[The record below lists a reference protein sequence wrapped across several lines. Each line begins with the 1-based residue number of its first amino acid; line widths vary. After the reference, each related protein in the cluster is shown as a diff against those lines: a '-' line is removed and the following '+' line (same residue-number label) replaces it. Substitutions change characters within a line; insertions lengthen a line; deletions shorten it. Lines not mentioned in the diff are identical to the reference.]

1 MNLDDKFA
9 PVRDAIYDMVGNFFK
24 LIAGFFNYPQNL
36 GMPTVYNIP
45 NKRYASLPKHETFF
59 PPFQQPHSWVEV
71 IFGPNP
77 TMSSVERHMYENP
90 QEGFYNFYIE
100 NYRNLYFLPNWLSE
114 FVQIQFNQC
123 LDISLLETTREVLFI
138 GIFIY
143 YQIVVIRLN
152 LSWVLYINPYTTPWC
167 YITVLVDWTEEV
179 LSGILPTIIGV
190 NISGTLFLGFLGI
203 IGDALNHLV
212 FTMPFLPREGE
223 ATTILINGQMK
234 NVLVFHYLPQLWYK
248 YSIPNEIREFWY
260 NERPEIL
267 EYMQQAYNNFDI
279 QFLPNQIIE
288 KLN

>member
-1 MNLDDKFA
+1 MGYFQSAMLW
-9 PVRDAIYDMVGNFFK
+9 
-24 LIAGFFNYPQNL
+24 
-36 GMPTVYNIP
+36 
-45 NKRYASLPKHETFF
+45 SLCSNPKST
-59 PPFQQPHSWVEV
+59 
-71 IFGPNP
+71 
-77 TMSSVERHMYENP
+77 
-90 QEGFYNFYIE
+90 
-100 NYRNLYFLPNWLSE
+100 
-114 FVQIQFNQC
+114 
-123 LDISLLETTREVLFI
+123 
-138 GIFIY
+138 
-143 YQIVVIRLN
+143 
-152 LSWVLYINPYTTPWC
+152 WC
-167 YITVLVDWTEEV
+167 YITILVDWTEEV